1 MTSLSKDPNFSD
13 NFGKDLLARAAMNF
27 SHDINVTKGKEIT
40 DEMLLALASVL
51 KDFNILTPMGV
62 EFDYFEE

>member
-1 MTSLSKDPNFSD
+1 
-13 NFGKDLLARAAMNF
+13 MNF